1 MNDIIS
7 RRKVLGC
14 FVAGAVASLV
24 SACGGGGDGSGGAV
38 DAAEVNAQKNSKSGT
53 TTFAVT
59 SPAQNSAATPTF
71 TVSGTAGTAW
81 VNVAIYSGSTK
92 LGADVT
98 PSGGKW
104 STTVNMGT
112 LTGAQTLTVMAFSVA
127 AGKAGGTSTSA
138 SLNVTIGAVAVTPP
152 VSTKLP
158 FWGVNC
164 HYIDGGWYSQ
174 TPIAQQVALMQ
185 LIGVESCRQDMY
197 DIGDAQTIAGLISQF
212 APIKVMPCYIPTYSG
227 TTAQVYAAA
236 YADGVAIAKLMAG
249 KVPMIE
255 IGNEWNLASINGNAQ
270 GNLPSQYNQASTTYY
285 QAIQAGFCNG
295 FRATDPTSQ
304 TQLAVNTTYV
314 YFGWL
319 QMIVNNTLPNGA
331 STGYTCN
338 FDVATWHDYATGG
351 DMANTSTPSGNVNV
365 LQSIKAITSKPIYF
379 SECGGGAANESAT
392 ATDAYIASQIPL
404 MLADAQ
410 VEGTCF
416 YELVDYTDGAFGLAT
431 STGSIKPQG
440 TALKNLI
447 AANPR

>member
-1 MNDIIS
+1 M
-7 RRKVLGC
+7 GC
-14 FVAGAVASLV
+14 LVAGAVASLV
-24 SACGGGGDGSGGAV
+24 SACGGGGDGTGGAV
-38 DAAEVNAQKNSKSGT
+38 DAAAVDAQKNSKGGT

-59 SPAQNSAATPTF
+59 SPAQNAAASSTF
-71 TVSGTAGTAW
+71 TVSGTAGMQW

-138 SLNVTIGAVAVTPP
+138 SLAVTIGAAAVTPP
-152 VSTKLP
+152 LVTKLP
-158 FWGVNC
+158 YWSVNC
-164 HYIDGGWYSQ
+164 HYAQGGWYSK
-174 TPIAQQVALMQ
+174 TPIAQQVALIQ
-185 LIGVESCRQDMY
+185 LIGAEAARQDMY
-197 DIGDAQTIAGLISQF
+197 NLQDAQTIAGLIPQF

-255 IGNEWNLASINGNAQ
+255 IGNEWNLASINGSAQ
-270 GNLPSQYNQASTTYY
+270 GNLPSQYNQATTTYY

-295 FRATDPTSQ
+295 FRANDPTSQ
-304 TQLAVNTTYV
+304 TLLAVNTTYV

-319 QMIVNNTLPNGA
+319 SMIVNNTLPNGA
-331 STGYTCN
+331 PTGYTCN
-338 FDVATWHDYATGG
+338 FDVATWHDYQTGG

-379 SECGGGAANESAT
+379 SECGAGAPNVAASAT
-392 ATDAYIASQIPL
+392 NNYIATQIPL
-404 MLADAQ
+404 MLAEPQ
-410 VEGTCF
+410 VEGVSF
-416 YELVDYTDGAFGLAT
+416 YELVDFIDGSYGLAT
-431 STGSIKPQG
+431 STGSIKSQG